1 MAEVD
6 FPLSK
11 YNGMKFVAPPTVAEY
26 YWDATKQ
33 SWIFS
38 PEQANGGRVTI
49 SGRPPSQ
56 RESVSSD
63 LWIDSNDYSLYV
75 FDGDAMNWIGL
86 TNFGLTASVYVGDVP
101 PLYQQPG
108 ALWFDNNTGDLKVS
122 YEQKVIDPNVPSEEI
137 VYRQWVALTGNGI
150 NQTISSDVA
159 DLQDTLDELLSRL
172 EVMENGNYFS
182 L

>member
-6 FPLSK
+6 FPLDK

-26 YWDATKQ
+26 YWDTSKQ

-38 PEQANGGRVTI
+38 PEQASGGRITI
-49 SGRPPSQ
+49 ANSPPSQ
-56 RESVSSD
+56 RESVNND
-63 LWIDSNDYSLYV
+63 LWIDNRDYSLYV

-86 TNFGLTASVYVGDVP
+86 TNFGLTASVFVGDIP

-108 ALWFDNNTGDLKVS
+108 ALWYDNNTGDLKVS
-122 YEQKVIDPNVPSEEI
+122 YEQLDIDNGVQ
-137 VYRQWVALTGNGI
+137 VKNKAWVALTGNGI
-150 NQTISSDVA
+150 NQTISSNMSDV
-159 DLQDTLDELLSRL
+159 QDTLDAILSRL